1 MTAGGSAARGPDELM
16 EAVAEIARRLAE
28 SDDLDELL
36 QRVVTLGED
45 YLDGCE
51 GVSLML
57 IRKGGVITSPAFSSQ
72 VAYDSDMVQYAT
84 NEGPCLEAI
93 RDQHTVLIDDLA
105 SDERWPRYREQA
117 MALGV
122 RSMVSFRLFLL
133 GDTMGA
139 LDFYS
144 SRPHAFDERS
154 RLVGQVFA
162 SHAAVAL
169 KAAIAE
175 AGSEAAL
182 RTRDV
187 IGQAKGVLMA
197 REGITAYVA
206 FDRLREL
213 SQQLNRP
220 VRELAEEVAATGEV
234 PARRAEG

>member
-1 MTAGGSAARGPDELM
+1 MVRGAEASASDEALL

-28 SDDLDELL
+28 SDDLDDLL
-36 QRVVTLGED
+36 QRVVNLGEA
-45 YLDGCE
+45 YLDGCQ

-57 IRKGGVITSPAFSSQ
+57 VRRGGVISSPAYSSR
-72 VAYDSDMVQYAT
+72 VAYDSDQAQYST

-93 RDQHTVLIDDLA
+93 REHHTVIIDDLET
-105 SDERWPRYREQA
+105 DERWPRYREA
-117 MALGV
+117 ALALGV
-122 RSMVSFRLFLL
+122 RSMISFRLFLL

-154 RLVGQVFA
+154 QLLGQVFA

-169 KAAIAE
+169 KAAISE

-182 RTRDV
+182 RSRDV

-197 REGITAYVA
+197 QERLTAAEA
-206 FDRLREL
+206 FERLRQR

-220 VRELAEEVAATGEV
+220 VRELAREVTETGVLPER
-234 PARRAEG
+234 PAR